1 MLNFV
6 YDNKTTLIFG
16 KGTQHEAG
24 ALLKPFGKKVL
35 LHYGGGSIRRSGLYD
50 AVTASLKAAGV
61 EYEELGGVQPNPT
74 LPLVYE
80 GIRLCREHGL
90 GLVLAVGGG
99 SVIDSA
105 KAIALGVPHEGDVWD
120 LYLSK
125 QQPQADPLPVATV
138 LTIPAAG
145 SESSPNTVITNEETR
160 RKLRYGSPKLRPVFS
175 IINPELFFT
184 LPHHQMANGVS
195 DMMSHIFERYFT
207 RTLHTDLSDGL
218 CETTLRTIMR
228 NARILNGNLHDYDAW
243 AEIAFSGNLAH
254 NNLLGVGREQDWGCH
269 AMEHELSALYHV
281 DHGAGLA
288 VVTPAWM
295 KYVSP
300 KHQGMFAQFAVKVM
314 GVEGSFREP
323 DALIREGISRL
334 ERFYRELG
342 LPTTMEELNIKSGD
356 FPLMAEQAI
365 SVRGPIGGL
374 EKLDAPGRPG
384 HLPPGMRRPAARLT
398 ASPFLP
404 SSCIPGRPAMQAV
417 FPSRRDMNMHAVRLP
432 HPAELIRDE
441 GTAVEYKY
449 TQAVP
454 FPGKKRRRRLHILR
468 RGT

>member
-16 KGTQHEAG
+16 KGTHHETG
-24 ALLKPFGKKVL
+24 TLLKPLGKKIL
-35 LHYGGGSIRRSGLYD
+35 LHYGSGSIRRSGLYD

-61 EYEELGGVQPNPT
+61 EYEELGGVQANPT

-105 KAIALGVPHEGDVWD
+105 KAIALGVPHEGDVWE

-125 QQPQADPLPVATV
+125 KQPQSDPLPVATV

-160 RKLRYGSPKLRPVFS
+160 RKLGYGSPKLRPVFS

-184 LPHHQMANGVS
+184 LPHRQMANGIS

-207 RTLHTDLSDGL
+207 KTLHTDLSDSL
-218 CETTLRTIMR
+218 CEATLRTIMK
-228 NARILNGNLHDYDAW
+228 NARILNGNLNDYNAW
-243 AEIAFSGNLAH
+243 AEIAFSGNIAH

-288 VVTPAWM
+288 VVTPACEVCFPQTPGNIRAVRRQCDGSGRFLPGT
-295 KYVSP
+295 VS
-300 KHQGMFAQFAVKVM
+300 HH
-314 GVEGSFREP
+314 
-323 DALIREGISRL
+323 
-334 ERFYRELG
+334 
-342 LPTTMEELNIKSGD
+342 
-356 FPLMAEQAI
+356 
-365 SVRGPIGGL
+365 
-374 EKLDAPGRPG
+374 PGRYFPSGTFLPGIRASDDYGRTEHPSRGFPPDGGTGRQCARPRRRTGKAGCPGHPG
-384 HLPPGMRRPAARLT
+384 HLPTGL
-398 ASPFLP
+398 
-404 SSCIPGRPAMQAV
+404 Q
-417 FPSRRDMNMHAVRLP
+417 
-432 HPAELIRDE
+432 
-441 GTAVEYKY
+441 
-449 TQAVP
+449 
-454 FPGKKRRRRLHILR
+454 
-468 RGT
+468 

>member
-1 MLNFV
+1 MLNFI
-6 YDNKTTLIFG
+6 YDNKTTLVFG

-24 ALLKPFGKKVL
+24 RLLKPFGKKVL
-35 LHYGGGSIRRSGLYD
+35 LHYGGGSIKRSGLYD

-61 EYEELGGVQPNPT
+61 EYRELGGVQPNPT
-74 LPLVYE
+74 LPLVHE
-80 GIRLCREHGL
+80 GIRLCREYGL
-90 GLVLAVGGG
+90 GMVLAVGGG

-105 KAIALGVPHEGDVWD
+105 KAIALGVPYGGDVWE

-125 QQPQADPLPVATV
+125 GRPEVEPLPVATV

-145 SESSPNTVITNEETR
+145 SESSPNTVITNEETK
-160 RKLRYGSPKLRPVFS
+160 RKLGYGNPQLRPVFS

-184 LPHHQMANGVS
+184 LPRRQMANGAS

-218 CETTLRTIMR
+218 CEATLRTIMR
-228 NARILNGNLHDYDAW
+228 NALLLNGNLHDYDAW
-243 AEIAFSGNLAH
+243 AEIAFSGNIAH
-254 NNLLGVGREQDWGCH
+254 NNLLGVGREQDWACH

-300 KHQGMFAQFAVKVM
+300 KYRDMFVQFAVNVM
-314 GVEGSFREP
+314 GVEGSYREP
-323 DALIREGISRL
+323 DSIIREGIARL
-334 ERFYRELG
+334 EGFYKELG
-342 LPTTMEELNIKSGD
+342 LPTTMEELGIRPED

-374 EKLDAPGRPG
+374 ERLDAGDVRNIY
-384 HLPPGMRRPAARLT
+384 RL
-398 ASPFLP
+398 A
-404 SSCIPGRPAMQAV
+404 C
-417 FPSRRDMNMHAVRLP
+417 
-432 HPAELIRDE
+432 
-441 GTAVEYKY
+441 
-449 TQAVP
+449 
-454 FPGKKRRRRLHILR
+454 
-468 RGT
+468 RGEQP

>member
-1 MLNFV
+1 MLNFI
-6 YDNKTTLIFG
+6 YDNKTTLVFG

-24 ALLKPFGKKVL
+24 KLLKPFGKKVL
-35 LHYGGGSIRRSGLYD
+35 LHYGGGSIKRSGLYD

-61 EYEELGGVQPNPT
+61 EYRELGGVQPNPK
-74 LPLVYE
+74 LPLVHE
-80 GIRLCREHGL
+80 GIRLCREYGL
-90 GLVLAVGGG
+90 GMVLAVGGG

-105 KAIALGVPHEGDVWD
+105 KAIALGVPYGGDVWE

-125 QQPQADPLPVATV
+125 GRPEVEPLPVATV

-145 SESSPNTVITNEETR
+145 SESSPNTVITNEETK
-160 RKLRYGSPKLRPVFS
+160 RKLGYGNPQLRPVFS

-184 LPHHQMANGVS
+184 LPRRQMANGAS

-218 CETTLRTIMR
+218 CEATLRTIMR
-228 NARILNGNLHDYDAW
+228 NARLLNGNLHDYDAW
-243 AEIAFSGNLAH
+243 AEIAFSGNIAH
-254 NNLLGVGREQDWGCH
+254 NNLLGVGREQDWACH

-300 KHQGMFAQFAVKVM
+300 KYRDMFVQFAVNVM
-314 GVEGSFREP
+314 GVEGSYREP
-323 DALIREGISRL
+323 DSIIREGIARL
-334 ERFYRELG
+334 EGFYKELG
-342 LPTTMEELNIKSGD
+342 LPTTMEELGIRPED

-374 EKLDAPGRPG
+374 ERLDAGDVRNIY
-384 HLPPGMRRPAARLT
+384 RL
-398 ASPFLP
+398 A
-404 SSCIPGRPAMQAV
+404 C
-417 FPSRRDMNMHAVRLP
+417 
-432 HPAELIRDE
+432 
-441 GTAVEYKY
+441 
-449 TQAVP
+449 
-454 FPGKKRRRRLHILR
+454 
-468 RGT
+468 RGEQP

>member
-1 MLNFV
+1 M
-6 YDNKTTLIFG
+6 
-16 KGTQHEAG
+16 
-24 ALLKPFGKKVL
+24 
-35 LHYGGGSIRRSGLYD
+35 
-50 AVTASLKAAGV
+50 
-61 EYEELGGVQPNPT
+61 EYEELGGVQANPT

-105 KAIALGVPHEGDVWD
+105 KAIALGVPHEGDVWE

-125 QQPQADPLPVATV
+125 KQPQSNPLPVATV

-160 RKLRYGSPKLRPVFS
+160 RKLGYGSPKLRPVFS

-184 LPHHQMANGVS
+184 LPHRQMANGIS

-207 RTLHTDLSDGL
+207 KTLHTDLSDSL
-218 CETTLRTIMR
+218 CEATLRTIMK
-228 NARILNGNLHDYDAW
+228 NARILNGNLNDYNAW
-243 AEIAFSGNLAH
+243 AEIAFSGNIAH

-300 KHQGMFAQFAVKVM
+300 KHQEIFVQFAVNVM

-323 DALIREGISRL
+323 
-334 ERFYRELG
+334 
-342 LPTTMEELNIKSGD
+342 SGHH
-356 FPLMAEQAI
+356 
-365 SVRGPIGGL
+365 
-374 EKLDAPGRPG
+374 PGRYFPSGTFLPGIRASDDYGRTEHPSRGFPPDGGTGRQCARPHRRTGKAGCPGHPG
-384 HLPPGMRRPAARLT
+384 HLPTGL
-398 ASPFLP
+398 
-404 SSCIPGRPAMQAV
+404 Q
-417 FPSRRDMNMHAVRLP
+417 
-432 HPAELIRDE
+432 
-441 GTAVEYKY
+441 
-449 TQAVP
+449 
-454 FPGKKRRRRLHILR
+454 
-468 RGT
+468 

>member
-1 MLNFV
+1 M
-6 YDNKTTLIFG
+6 
-16 KGTQHEAG
+16 
-24 ALLKPFGKKVL
+24 
-35 LHYGGGSIRRSGLYD
+35 
-50 AVTASLKAAGV
+50 

-90 GLVLAVGGG
+90 GMVLAVGGG

-105 KAIALGVPHEGDVWD
+105 KAIALGVPYGGDVWD

-125 QQPQADPLPVATV
+125 KQPDFEPLPVATV

-160 RKLRYGSPKLRPVFS
+160 RKLGYGAPALRPVFS

-184 LPHHQMANGVS
+184 LPHRQMANGVS

-218 CETTLRTIMR
+218 CEATLRTIMR

-243 AEIAFSGNLAH
+243 AEIAFSGNIAH
-254 NNLLGVGREQDWGCH
+254 NNLLGVGREQDWACH

-300 KHQGMFAQFAVKVM
+300 RHRDMFLQFSLNVM
-314 GVEGSFREP
+314 CVEGSCRETETI
-323 DALIREGISRL
+323 IREGIARL

-342 LPTTMEELNIKSGD
+342 LPTSMEELGIRPED

-365 SVRGPIGGL
+365 SVRGPVGGL
-374 EKLDAPGRPG
+374 ERLDAEDVRNIY
-384 HLPPGMRRPAARLT
+384 RL
-398 ASPFLP
+398 A
-404 SSCIPGRPAMQAV
+404 CRNGG
-417 FPSRRDMNMHAVRLP
+417 N
-432 HPAELIRDE
+432 
-441 GTAVEYKY
+441 
-449 TQAVP
+449 
-454 FPGKKRRRRLHILR
+454 
-468 RGT
+468 